1 MNLWIANGLSLLLVG
16 LFVSLEIF
24 AVVTPMDQFSWISF
38 SDNDDAYQTEQLL
51 RLAGQTDVPALLDN
65 PVSHGSELLWLAP
78 VYKAV
83 SKSVGGMDPLRGF
96 QFLKIVHIV
105 SAGIGLLGLA
115 ALFRQT
121 RAPLFA
127 APLTIALAASHP
139 LFFTNA
145 PLLKADSNVVFLC
158 MVLSVWGLFKY
169 DDSGGRKWLLFS
181 IFFAALGAAT
191 KWWGVFLIPSIVF
204 VHYDRVRRFGPWP
217 SFRLMSVLCAFG
229 ALLWTIV
236 LLRQKDYVGAHFSE
250 YSSYLPSIPLIF
262 GAMGTSCLIFLI
274 TIHWAYSRSSNF
286 KLQDNRGGRSLDNA
300 TGGKTSSTRFF
311 PALLFSGLS
320 MVGMFVFIF
329 TLCQWPLLMGP
340 EFPHSVK
347 YFSKFLLVSPTHTGP
362 ETSLVY
368 GFFKILILWVKLLLT
383 SGFIRWTLIPVV
395 LGSAYLYAKGWRE
408 DVNSRKGKLIAL
420 IVLSLVGI
428 LFPFVAKNNPP
439 TLSMILP
446 FVLAMIFFQPLTPSA
461 SVAKSIRSV
470 WMILGWGLCLITVGL
485 QARETSEVIM
495 QARSLP
501 QRIQSAN
508 EQLRASLPDQE
519 ISYFIGHSR
528 EFPWS
533 EDIPVHRMSADEL
546 VSEFSL
552 METRCLQGDEGAG
565 ERFVVVL
572 LKKDQYGALSKSVIR
587 LEQSPCVRGVWDL
600 DIPTVTRGY
609 ESQLVFRGILCQL

>member
-1 MNLWIANGLSLLLVG
+1 M
-16 LFVSLEIF
+16 
-24 AVVTPMDQFSWISF
+24 VTPMDQFSWISF

-78 VYKAV
+78 VYKSV
-83 SKSVGGMDPLRGF
+83 SKAVGGMDPIRGF
-96 QFLKIVHIV
+96 QFLKVFHIV
-105 SAGIGLLGLA
+105 CTGIGLLGLA

-139 LFFTNA
+139 LFFANA
-145 PLLKADSNVVFLC
+145 PLLKADSNVVFMC
-158 MVLSVWGLFKY
+158 MALSVLGLFKY
-169 DDSGGRKWLLFS
+169 DDSGSRTWLLFS

-204 VHYDRVRRFGPWP
+204 VHYDRVRRLGPWP
-217 SFRLMSVLCAFG
+217 SFRLISMVCAFS

-236 LLRQKDYVGAHFSE
+236 LLRQKEYVAKHFSE
-250 YSSYLPSIPLIF
+250 YSSCLPSIPWIF
-262 GAMGTSCLIFLI
+262 GAIGTTYLIFSI

-300 TGGKTSSTRFF
+300 TGGKTSYTSFF

-320 MVGMFVFIF
+320 MAGMFVFIF
-329 TLCQWPLLMGP
+329 TLCQWPLLVGP

-347 YFSKFLLVSPTHTGP
+347 YFSKFLLVSPTHNGP
-362 ETSLVY
+362 ETSFVY
-368 GFFKILILWVKLLLT
+368 AFLKNLILWVKLLLT
-383 SGFIRWTLIPVV
+383 SGFIPWTLVPVV
-395 LGSAYLYAKGWRE
+395 LGSAYLYVKGWRE
-408 DVNSRKGKLIAL
+408 DVNSRKGKIIAL

-446 FVLAMIFFQPLTPSA
+446 FVLAMIFFQPLAPSA
-461 SVAKSIRSV
+461 NVAKSIRSL
-470 WMILGWGLCLITVGL
+470 WMILGWSLCLITVGL

-501 QRIQSAN
+501 QRIKSAN
-508 EQLRASLPDQE
+508 EQLRASLPEQE
-519 ISYFIGHSR
+519 IAYFIGHSR
-528 EFPWS
+528 EFPWA

-546 VSEFSL
+546 VPEFSS
-552 METRCLQGDEGAG
+552 MGSRCLQEEGG
-565 ERFVVVL
+565 PERFVVVF
-572 LKKDQYGALSKSVIR
+572 LKKDQFGALGKSVIR
-587 LEQSPCVRGVWDL
+587 LEQSPCVRRVWDL
-600 DIPTVTRGY
+600 DIATVIRGY
-609 ESQLVFRGILCQL
+609 ESQIVFRGILCQL